1 MPAGLLQFRTKNDRL
16 KEEQASELRRL
27 VLTVP
32 GLPERPVSEILATI
46 DGATAAKEGWT
57 FVMLS
62 PAANAQVVTWLVQNS
77 ERPQVA
83 VQLWALLFTALRT
96 DTGEVV
102 LTRDEMA
109 EKLGVPPNE
118 VSRIMTELEGMGAI
132 SRRRERVA
140 GMRGPG
146 LVRYFMNPR
155 VGTHLAGKARE
166 KAQERAPLLE
176 AIEGGKRP

>member
-1 MPAGLLQFRTKNDRL
+1 MAARLLRLRTPGDRL
-16 KEEQASELRRL
+16 REDQAAELRRL
-27 VLTVP
+27 VRETP
-32 GLPERPVSEILATI
+32 GLPLRAVGQILATI
-46 DGATAAKEGWT
+46 DGETAAKQGWT

-62 PAANAQVVTWLVQNS
+62 PAANAEVVTWLVQNS
-77 ERPQVA
+77 SKPQVA

-109 EKLGVPPNE
+109 EKLGVAPNE
-118 VSRIMTELEGMGAI
+118 VSRIMTELEGVGAI

-155 VGTHLAGKARE
+155 VGTHLAGRARE
-166 KAQERAPLLE
+166 QAQERAPLLE
-176 AIEGGKRP
+176 LMQGGKEA

>member
-1 MPAGLLQFRTKNDRL
+1 MAARLFQLRTPHDRL
-16 KEEQASELRRL
+16 REEQAAELRRL
-27 VLTVP
+27 VLAVP
-32 GLPERPVSEILATI
+32 DLPQRSVGEILATI
-46 DGATAAKEGWT
+46 DGATAAAQGWT

-62 PAANAQVVTWLVQNS
+62 PAANAEIVTWLVQNS
-77 ERPQVA
+77 TLPQVA

-109 EKLGVPPNE
+109 ERLGVAPNE
-118 VSRIMTELEGMGAI
+118 VSRIMTELEGVGAI

-155 VGTHLAGKARE
+155 VATHLAGRARE
-166 KAQERAPLLE
+166 KAQGRAPLLE
-176 AIEGGKRP
+176 AIEGGKTP